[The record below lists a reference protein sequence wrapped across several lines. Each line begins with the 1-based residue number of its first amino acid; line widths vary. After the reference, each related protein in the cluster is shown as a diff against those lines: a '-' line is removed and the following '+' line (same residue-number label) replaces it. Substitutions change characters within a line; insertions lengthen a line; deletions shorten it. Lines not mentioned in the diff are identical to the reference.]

1 MSLKQG
7 AERPPPLDPRVIRRA
22 HAWRRSLQE
31 GELNREDLL
40 AFRAWLQ
47 RSEENRAAYR
57 YIESIDPDAGRAVA
71 HIEQVNALFAPRRP
85 RARRAPW
92 RWLLIFLLLLAM
104 AAAVGLIA
112 IDRGLQTLPQRLFAD
127 HATWAGE
134 RSRVELPDGT
144 VIHLGS
150 RTAFD
155 LEAGGGSYA
164 LELIEGEIFV
174 AQPEGSAPLEISSPN
189 GGADAVGARF
199 GYRDVG
205 DSALVSVQEGEVIAL
220 IEHGALDS
228 QSLVTGEEAA
238 ITADGLGTPHSIAL
252 HDSFVWRRGLLTRRD
267 WTLESLVVELRR
279 YHGGIILIIDP
290 AQAGR
295 NVTFARLPAVNE
307 PLAVL
312 REAAEGLGIGFVSTL
327 GGRLVLLGD
336 FPWEKGA
343 EPE

>member
-7 AERPPPLDPRVIRRA
+7 VERPPPLDPRVIRRA
-22 HAWRRSLQE
+22 HAWRRWLQE
-31 GELNREDLL
+31 GELNRKDLL

-71 HIEQVNALFAPRRP
+71 HIEQINALTAPRRP

-92 RWLLIFLLLLAM
+92 RWLLIFLLLLAVV
-104 AAAVGLIA
+104 AAVGLIA
-112 IDRGLQTLPQRLFAD
+112 IDRGLQTLPQRLFAE
-127 HATWAGE
+127 HGTWAGE
-134 RSRVELPDGT
+134 RGRVELPDGT
-144 VIHLGS
+144 VIQLGS

-164 LELIEGEIFV
+164 LKLIEGEIFV
-174 AQPEGSAPLEISSPN
+174 AQPEGSSPLEISSPN

-228 QSLVTGEEAA
+228 QSLVTGEEVA
-238 ITADGLGTPHSIAL
+238 ITAGGLGAPRSIAL
-252 HDSFVWRRGLLTRRD
+252 QDSFVWRRGLLTRRD
-267 WTLESLVVELRR
+267 WTLESLVAELRR
-279 YHGGIILIIDP
+279 YHSGVILLIDP

-312 REAAEGLGIGFVSTL
+312 REAAERLGIGFVSTL

-343 EPE
+343 VPE